1 MFEIYKPTQGKY
13 TRMTTFLSAG
23 GLILIGGK
31 WLSDHLGTWG
41 TNVFVQ
47 YLAPLVVV
55 AGLLALVFRVVNKER
70 TADFLIA
77 TEGEMK
83 KVSWSNR
90 REIIGS
96 TKVVIFATLSMAV
109 MLFVV
114 DLIFS
119 WFFERVG
126 VMIPG

>member
-1 MFEIYKPTQGKY
+1 MFDIYKPTQGKY

-23 GLILIGGK
+23 GMIAIGGY
-31 WLSDHLGTWG
+31 WLSEHLGTWG
-41 TNVFVQ
+41 GNVFVQ

-55 AGLLALVFRVVNKER
+55 AALVFVLFRMVNKER
-70 TADFLIA
+70 MADFLIA

-96 TKVVIFATLSMAV
+96 TKVVIFTTLALAV

-114 DLIFS
+114 DLVFS
-119 WFFERVG
+119 WFFEKVG
-126 VMIPG
+126 VMIQG

>member
-1 MFEIYKPTQGKY
+1 
-13 TRMTTFLSAG
+13 
-23 GLILIGGK
+23 
-31 WLSDHLGTWG
+31 
-41 TNVFVQ
+41 V
-47 YLAPLVVV
+47 PL
-55 AGLLALVFRVVNKER
+55 LLAAGAIYLLFRLVNKER

-96 TKVVIFATLSMAV
+96 TKVVIFATLTMAV

-119 WFFERVG
+119 WFFEKVG
-126 VMIPG
+126 VMVPG